1 MKRLL
6 NIRRTQPPQD
16 PQKWV
21 PILGEL
27 QKTLQK
33 GEYLPLRPLPMFESN
48 FVQVTNHGAPAFVHH
63 RTNKLTMGVAAS
75 LPGLV
80 LPDIL
85 LLARPPEGK
94 DCSNLNLT
102 RMIPLDLAHLYVHDL
117 PSWRLKLRLIT
128 GRYYYLE
135 LDAPDHELG
144 FLFDRWIRL
153 INLLHE
159 PTISWAP
166 RTMNTPPLDAP
177 LDGAPASTWRLQ
189 DQSGS
194 RLTVEVAQR
203 TFPYKIFSSH
213 KQRKT
218 KTVKHTL
225 RSQAVGDSLPL
236 IWSQLKPPEDQMKVT
251 AKKSYLDA
259 CPEGSKTL
267 IRVSEKASI
276 TIRTIFSIISGTMNQ
291 AHKSDSEGTTGRGG
305 LIETPTQCVAQ
316 GSPGLPFIDSCGHMD
331 TFLWTQDLNELMDTE
346 STSLSSSLYTSP
358 YPALYIFPKSNDK
371 ARPIGTMKYMGPLS
385 SQKAASAPI
394 TPGKAPFILD
404 QSTKVPAEP
413 APAQKAP
420 ALPAPARKTP
430 AAPWSTQK
438 SPAKPSLFYKV
449 PPSVSQKPPFIPAP
463 PRKAPVLAAPPQKT
477 LPPIPKLLQVPAGS
491 QKATPPK
498 KELLVLN
505 TQSQKTPTA
514 RYQKTPDSRAKAPED
529 PSVLPAGD
537 MLERKSE
544 GKQEPVVLMRG
555 QKTKVVDMR
564 AQTTALQ
571 LPSATTK
578 KQSKEILISKTQE
591 VTLEALTCRGKSED
605 RAHKM
610 REETTV
616 NLPDLKS
623 KEIEKQK
630 KWVFT
635 QEVAVE
641 GPRTENNRA
650 FSVEGL
656 TLAKMMIMAK
666 SKQQHLKSD
675 TISLPSWFSM
685 TSRESAISVLA
696 NLPFNASQMALPEGT
711 QVVIRSSTKV
721 KEKTQHQV
729 EEKPPEDSLRTSKEP
744 IIEFPKTDSPKVGKT
759 VQFPTI
765 MTRSG
770 LESISLTAL
779 TSPITETEP
788 SVRVPPKPGVKHQ
801 GLKQAQTEQQP
812 LAVVGSTS
820 EVLLPIVLE
829 MENKRKM
836 SMKEKISVKE
846 FGTPH
851 AQVLGSQSQVL
862 MLLQQAVYPHNLLSL
877 IFSSSF
883 RLILQTA
890 EWLTILTIPDVEDGW
905 DVCSFGELQNAKAT
919 GSSGG
924 KTANGGLREVIL
936 R

>member
-85 LLARPPEGK
+85 LLARPQEGK

-159 PTISWAP
+159 PTVSWAP
-166 RTMNTPPLDAP
+166 RATNMPPLDTP

-203 TFPYKIFSSH
+203 TFPYKIFSSQ
-213 KQRKT
+213 KQRKA

-251 AKKSYLDA
+251 EKKSYLDA
-259 CPEGSKTL
+259 GPDGSKTL

-291 AHKSDSEGTTGRGG
+291 EHSNSKTYRSDSEGTTGRGG
-305 LIETPTQCVAQ
+305 LIETPTQCISHD
-316 GSPGLPFIDSCGHMD
+316 SPGLPFIDSCDHMD
-331 TFLWTQDLNELMDTE
+331 TFLWTQDLDELMDTE

-358 YPALYIFPKSNDK
+358 YPPALYIFPKSSDK
-371 ARPIGTMKYMGPLS
+371 DRPIGSMKYMGPLS

-404 QSTKVPAEP
+404 QSNKVSAEP
-413 APAQKAP
+413 APAPAPKAP

-430 AAPWSTQK
+430 AAPRSTQK
-438 SPAKPSLFYKV
+438 SSLKPSLFSKV
-449 PPSVSQKPPFIPAP
+449 PPSVSQKPPSILAP
-463 PRKAPVLAAPPQKT
+463 PRKAPVLVAPPQKT
-477 LPPIPKLLQVPAGS
+477 LPPVPKLLQVPAGP

-498 KELLVLN
+498 KELIVLN
-505 TQSQKTPTA
+505 AQSQKAPTV

-529 PSVLPAGD
+529 PSMLPAGD

-544 GKQEPVVLMRG
+544 GKQEPVVLVRG

-564 AQTTALQ
+564 AQTT
-571 LPSATTK
+571 K
-578 KQSKEILISKTQE
+578 KQSKDILISKTQE
-591 VTLEALTCRGKSED
+591 VTLEALKYRGKSED

-610 REETTV
+610 REETAV
-616 NLPDLKS
+616 NLPNLKS

-630 KWVFT
+630 KWVLT

-641 GPRTENNRA
+641 SSHKENNRA
-650 FSVEGL
+650 FSGEGL
-656 TLAKMMIMAK
+656 ALAKMMIM

-675 TISLPSWFSM
+675 SISLPSWFSV
-685 TSRESAISVLA
+685 TSRGSAISVLA
-696 NLPFNASQMALPEGT
+696 DLPFNASQMTLPEGT
-711 QVVIRSSTKV
+711 QVVVRSHTKA
-721 KEKTQHQV
+721 KENTQHQV
-729 EEKPPEDSLRTSKEP
+729 EEKPPENSLRTSKEP
-744 IIEFPKTDSPKVGKT
+744 IIELPKTDSPKVGKT
-759 VQFPTI
+759 LQFPTK
-765 MTRSG
+765 MTSSG
-770 LESISLTAL
+770 LENTSRPMTPLTSL
-779 TSPITETEP
+779 TSPITKTES
-788 SVRVPPKPGVKHQ
+788 SVRLPQKPGVKHQ
-801 GLKQAQTEQQP
+801 GLKQTQTQQQP

-829 MENKRKM
+829 IENKRKM
-836 SMKEKISVKE
+836 SVKEEMPVEE
-846 FGTPH
+846 FGTHH
-851 AQVLGSQSQVL
+851 AQ
-862 MLLQQAVYPHNLLSL
+862 
-877 IFSSSF
+877 
-883 RLILQTA
+883 
-890 EWLTILTIPDVEDGW
+890 
-905 DVCSFGELQNAKAT
+905 
-919 GSSGG
+919 
-924 KTANGGLREVIL
+924 
-936 R
+936 

>member
-102 RMIPLDLAHLYVHDL
+102 RLIPLDLAHLYVHDL

-135 LDAPDHELG
+135 LDAPDHELD

-189 DQSGS
+189 TY
-194 RLTVEVAQR
+194 R
-203 TFPYKIFSSH
+203 
-213 KQRKT
+213 
-218 KTVKHTL
+218 
-225 RSQAVGDSLPL
+225 
-236 IWSQLKPPEDQMKVT
+236 
-251 AKKSYLDA
+251 
-259 CPEGSKTL
+259 
-267 IRVSEKASI
+267 
-276 TIRTIFSIISGTMNQ
+276 
-291 AHKSDSEGTTGRGG
+291 SDSEGTTGRGG
-305 LIETPTQCVAQ
+305 LIETPTQCIAHD
-316 GSPGLPFIDSCGHMD
+316 SPGLPIIDSCDHMD
-331 TFLWTQDLNELMDTE
+331 TFLWTQDLDELMDTE

-358 YPALYIFPKSNDK
+358 YPPALYIFPKSNDK
-371 ARPIGTMKYMGPLS
+371 AMPVGSVKYMGPLS

-394 TPGKAPFILD
+394 PPGKAPFILD

-449 PPSVSQKPPFIPAP
+449 PPSISQKPPSIPAP
-463 PRKAPVLAAPPQKT
+463 PRKAPVLVAPPQKT
-477 LPPIPKLLQVPAGS
+477 LPPIPKLLQVPAGP

-505 TQSQKTPTA
+505 TQSRKAPTA

-529 PSVLPAGD
+529 TSVLPAGD
-537 MLERKSE
+537 VLERKSE
-544 GKQEPVVLMRG
+544 GKQQPVVLVRG

-564 AQTTALQ
+564 AQATALQ

-630 KWVFT
+630 KWVLT

-641 GPRTENNRA
+641 GLHTENNRA

-656 TLAKMMIMAK
+656 ALAKMMIVAK
-666 SKQQHLKSD
+666 SKQQHLKPD

-685 TSRESAISVLA
+685 TSRGSAMSMLA
-696 NLPFNASQMALPEGT
+696 DFPFNASQMALPEDT
-711 QVVIRSSTKV
+711 QVVVRSPTKV
-721 KEKTQHQV
+721 KENTQLQV
-729 EEKPPEDSLRTSKEP
+729 EEKPPEDLLRTSKET
-744 IIEFPKTDSPKVGKT
+744 IIELPKTDSPKVGKT
-759 VQFPTI
+759 AQFPT
-765 MTRSG
+765 TKTTSG
-770 LESISLTAL
+770 LENTSRPMTPLTSL
-779 TSPITETEP
+779 TSPITKTDS
-788 SVRVPPKPGVKHQ
+788 SVGVPQKPGVKHQ
-801 GLKQAQTEQQP
+801 GLKQAQTQQQP
-812 LAVVGSTS
+812 LAVLGSTS

-829 MENKRKM
+829 MENKKKK
-836 SMKEKISVKE
+836 SMKEEILVKE
-846 FGTPH
+846 FGIPH
-851 AQVLGSQSQVL
+851 AQELTL
-862 MLLQQAVYPHNLLSL
+862 PWML
-877 IFSSSF
+877 
-883 RLILQTA
+883 
-890 EWLTILTIPDVEDGW
+890 DVEAQMPP
-905 DVCSFGELQNAKAT
+905 SGEWKTPPFDPRFPNQNQTRNCYQNFLDYHRCVKT
-919 GSSGG
+919 MNRRG
-924 KTANGGLREVIL
+924 KNTQPCEYYFRVFHSLCPVSWVQRWNEQIKQGTFPGKI
-936 R
+936 

>member
-16 PQKWV
+16 PKKWV

-166 RTMNTPPLDAP
+166 RTMNMPPLDTA
-177 LDGAPASTWRLQ
+177 LDGVPASTWL
-189 DQSGS
+189 
-194 RLTVEVAQR
+194 EVAQR
-203 TFPYKIFSSH
+203 TFPYKIFSSQ

-218 KTVKHTL
+218 KTIKHTL

-251 AKKSYLDA
+251 EKKSSYLDA
-259 CPEGSKTL
+259 CSDGSKTL

-291 AHKSDSEGTTGRGG
+291 ESHREGPTGRGG
-305 LIETPTQCVAQ
+305 LLKTPTQCV
-316 GSPGLPFIDSCGHMD
+316 SHDNPGLPFIDSCDHMN
-331 TFLWTQDLNELMDTE
+331 TFLWTQDLDELIDTE
-346 STSLSSSLYTSP
+346 STSLSSSLYVSP
-358 YPALYIFPKSNDK
+358 YHPALYIFPKSNDK
-371 ARPIGTMKYMGPLS
+371 ARSIGSMKYVGPLS

-404 QSTKVPAEP
+404 QSNKVSAEP
-413 APAQKAP
+413 APAPKAP
-420 ALPAPARKTP
+420 ALPAPAQKTI

-438 SPAKPSLFYKV
+438 SSVIPSLYYKV
-449 PPSVSQKPPFIPAP
+449 PPSVSQKPPSIPAP
-463 PRKAPVLAAPPQKT
+463 PRKAPVLVVPPRKT
-477 LPPIPKLLQVPAGS
+477 LPPIPKLPQVPAGP
-491 QKATPPK
+491 QKATYPK

-505 TQSQKTPTA
+505 TQSQKAPTA

-529 PSVLPAGD
+529 HSMLQAGD

-544 GKQEPVVLMRG
+544 GKQEPVVLVGG

-591 VTLEALTCRGKSED
+591 VTLEALKCRGKSED
-605 RAHKM
+605 RARKM
-610 REETTV
+610 REEKTV

-623 KEIEKQK
+623 KELEKQK
-630 KWVFT
+630 KRVLT

-641 GPRTENNRA
+641 GSHTENNRA

-656 TLAKMMIMAK
+656 TLAKMMIMAN
-666 SKQQHLKSD
+666 SKQQHLKPAAV
-675 TISLPSWFSM
+675 SLPSWFSM
-685 TSRESAISVLA
+685 TSRGSAMTVLA
-696 NLPFNASQMALPEGT
+696 DLPFNASQMTLPEGT
-711 QVVIRSSTKV
+711 QVVVRSHTKM
-721 KEKTQHQV
+721 KENTQHQV
-729 EEKPPEDSLRTSKEP
+729 EEKPPEDSLRTSKGP
-744 IIEFPKTDSPKVGKT
+744 ITELPKTDSPKVGKT
-759 VQFPTI
+759 VQFPTTVTSSGSEYTSQP
-765 MTRSG
+765 MTP
-770 LESISLTAL
+770 LTSL
-779 TSPITETEP
+779 TSPITKTKS
-788 SVRVPPKPGVKHQ
+788 SVRVPQKPGVEHQ
-801 GLKQAQTEQQP
+801 GLKQAQTQQQP

-820 EVLLPIVLE
+820 EVLLPIVFE

-836 SMKEKISVKE
+836 ITKEEMPVKE

-851 AQVLGSQSQVL
+851 AQVFGISNWH
-862 MLLQQAVYPHNLLSL
+862 PLSTL
-877 IFSSSF
+877 IYICIQKGRERESWGEESRFL
-883 RLILQTA
+883 RL
-890 EWLTILTIPDVEDGW
+890 DSVHC
-905 DVCSFGELQNAKAT
+905 VC
-919 GSSGG
+919 
-924 KTANGGLREVIL
+924 
-936 R
+936 

>member
-94 DCSNLNLT
+94 DCPNLNLT

-135 LDAPDHELG
+135 LDAPDHELD

-203 TFPYKIFSSH
+203 TIPHKIFSSQ

-218 KTVKHTL
+218 KTVKRTL

-251 AKKSYLDA
+251 EKKSYLNA
-259 CPEGSKTL
+259 CHDRSKTL

-276 TIRTIFSIISGTMNQ
+276 TIRTIFSIISGMMNQ
-291 AHKSDSEGTTGRGG
+291 EHRSDSEGTTGRGG
-305 LIETPTQCVAQ
+305 LIETPTQCIAHD
-316 GSPGLPFIDSCGHMD
+316 SPGLPIIDSCDHMD
-331 TFLWTQDLNELMDTE
+331 TFLWTQDLDELMDTE

-358 YPALYIFPKSNDK
+358 YPPALYIFPKSNDK
-371 ARPIGTMKYMGPLS
+371 AMPVGSVKYMGPLS

-394 TPGKAPFILD
+394 PPGKAPFILD

-449 PPSVSQKPPFIPAP
+449 PPSISQKPPSIPAP
-463 PRKAPVLAAPPQKT
+463 PRKAPVLVAPPQKT
-477 LPPIPKLLQVPAGS
+477 LPPIPKLLQVPAGP

-505 TQSQKTPTA
+505 TQSRKAPTA

-529 PSVLPAGD
+529 TSVLPAGD

-544 GKQEPVVLMRG
+544 GKQQPVVLVRG

-564 AQTTALQ
+564 AQATALQ

-630 KWVFT
+630 KWVLT

-641 GPRTENNRA
+641 GLHTENNRA

-656 TLAKMMIMAK
+656 ALAKMMIVAK
-666 SKQQHLKSD
+666 SKQQHLKPD

-685 TSRESAISVLA
+685 TSRGSAMSTLA
-696 NLPFNASQMALPEGT
+696 DFPFNASQMALSEDT
-711 QVVIRSSTKV
+711 QVVVRSPTKV
-721 KEKTQHQV
+721 KENTQLQV
-729 EEKPPEDSLRTSKEP
+729 EEKPPEDLLRTSKET
-744 IIEFPKTDSPKVGKT
+744 IIELPKTDSPKVGKT
-759 VQFPTI
+759 AQFPTT
-765 MTRSG
+765 MTTSG
-770 LESISLTAL
+770 LENTSRPMTPLTSL
-779 TSPITETEP
+779 TSPITKTDS
-788 SVRVPPKPGVKHQ
+788 SVGVPQKPGVKHQ
-801 GLKQAQTEQQP
+801 GLKQAQTQQQP
-812 LAVVGSTS
+812 LAVLGSTS

-829 MENKRKM
+829 MENKKKM
-836 SMKEKISVKE
+836 SMKEEILVKE

-851 AQVLGSQSQVL
+851 AQRD
-862 MLLQQAVYPHNLLSL
+862 P
-877 IFSSSF
+877 I
-883 RLILQTA
+883 
-890 EWLTILTIPDVEDGW
+890 GW
-905 DVCSFGELQNAKAT
+905 DSLGDQPIRPDEGRVAPVLLGPALTLELKAPVDPRSPGIPAT
-919 GSSGG
+919 FSLS
-924 KTANGGLREVIL
+924 TSVW
-936 R
+936 